1 VSLLDPD
8 DRAYADEQEYDAG
21 SNRGE
26 GTPDEPE
33 LRCAHEAGVPCP
45 IGCDG
50 VACRYGDPV
59 VEPVE
64 GTVGLDVPDGVMPD
78 GTDPGS
84 CPHPMPDRR
93 LYDGQ
98 QVCARC
104 WEVLDAPTPAIL
116 PVDRPGAEDPTMRTS
131 DGARA
136 VGLRH
141 VTYVD
146 GQAYAD
152 RPYTPEQIE
161 LEIVGILSRIERGAG
176 FQTTKVEEC
185 AAAKLEY
192 DLAYAR
198 ALIQSTARS
207 KELREAQAMLTCRE
221 QYERWK
227 LLELTVKT
235 TSEGMHNLRSMLS
248 GFQSVARSIGVS
260 LGAAR

>member
-1 VSLLDPD
+1 MRD
-8 DRAYADEQEYDAG
+8 DMTEEEIRADEYRAEDETQQRVDAEE
-21 SNRGE
+21 R
-26 GTPDEPE
+26 
-33 LRCAHEAGVPCP
+33 
-45 IGCDG
+45 
-50 VACRYGDPV
+50 V
-59 VEPVE
+59 VEGE
-64 GTVGLDVPDGVMPD
+64 VGLPDGVMPD
-78 GTDPGS
+78 GSDPDR
-84 CPHPMPDRR
+84 CLHPLPDRR
-93 LYDGQ
+93 LFDGQ
-98 QVCARC
+98 QVCSLC
-104 WEVLDAPTPAIL
+104 WEVLDEPTPAIL
-116 PVDRPGAEDPTMRTS
+116 PVDRPGSADPTMREGDTS
-131 DGARA
+131 DGARP

-152 RPYTPEQIE
+152 RPYTPVEVE
-161 LEIVGILSRIERGAG
+161 LEITGILSRIERGAG

-198 ALIQSTARS
+198 ALLRSTARS
-207 KELREAQAMLTCRE
+207 KELREAEAMLACRD

-260 LGAAR
+260 LGAYR